1 MMERGEMLYPTL
13 EEKQWHEWTSFIQT
27 VIEAVGSVPS
37 PNSLPTPIDPVD
49 TMLLNQHLGRCSN
62 LHIEKYA
69 VLECV
74 FTGRREVEVENKES
88 KTNS

>member
-13 EEKQWHEWTSFIQT
+13 EEKQCHEWTSFIQT
-27 VIEAVGSVPS
+27 LIEAVGSVPS
-37 PNSLPTPIDPVD
+37 PNSFPTPIEPLD
-49 TMLLNQHLGRCSN
+49 TTLLNQHLGRCSS

-74 FTGRREVEVENKES
+74 FTGHQKVEVDNKEN